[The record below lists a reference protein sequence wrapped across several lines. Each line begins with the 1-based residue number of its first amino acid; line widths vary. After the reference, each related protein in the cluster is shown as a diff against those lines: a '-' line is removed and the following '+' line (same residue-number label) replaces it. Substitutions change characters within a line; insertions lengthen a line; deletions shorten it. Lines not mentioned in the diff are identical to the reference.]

1 MADNLIRCN
10 PWPELEVSLG
20 WISLEKGNK
29 IVMDGWGK
37 EEDWNGRIKGKG
49 NEEKGKKGR
58 WRGMAQTKGYFEGCD
73 LMYHTDLYSWIFLAN
88 EGGLNGIAK

>member
-29 IVMDGWGK
+29 IVMDGWGE

-49 NEEKGKKGR
+49 NEEKGKERNMERDGSNKGAIL
-58 WRGMAQTKGYFEGCD
+58 RGVILCIIPT
-73 LMYHTDLYSWIFLAN
+73 
-88 EGGLNGIAK
+88 

>member
-29 IVMDGWGK
+29 IVVDGWGE

-49 NEEKGKKGR
+49 NEEKGKERKMERDGSNKGL
-58 WRGMAQTKGYFEGCD
+58 F
-73 LMYHTDLYSWIFLAN
+73 
-88 EGGLNGIAK
+88 